1 VPDRY
6 DRFLLRLLS
15 REQLSAAKQKQK
27 GRGLPGAPEFLDHFF
42 RRPLLF
48 LSSSVILGILYWRG
62 ARFAVTI
69 ESFFRSLNTGLS
81 FVRAHHLS
89 HGTM

>member
-1 VPDRY
+1 MPDGN
-6 DRFLLRLLS
+6 DRFLLCLL
-15 REQLSAAKQKQK
+15 RGKQLSAAKQKQN
-27 GRGLPGAPEFLDHFF
+27 GCRVTCAPEFLDHLF
-42 RRPLLF
+42 RRPLPF

-81 FVRAHHLS
+81 DSFER
-89 HGTM
+89 TT

>member
-27 GRGLPGAPEFLDHFF
+27 GRGLPGAPEFLYHLACFLQRIPSIDAKRSFSTAIAHFEAQTNCGHPIHS
-42 RRPLLF
+42 RRIFELQNSP
-48 LSSSVILGILYWRG
+48 
-62 ARFAVTI
+62 
-69 ESFFRSLNTGLS
+69 
-81 FVRAHHLS
+81 
-89 HGTM
+89 